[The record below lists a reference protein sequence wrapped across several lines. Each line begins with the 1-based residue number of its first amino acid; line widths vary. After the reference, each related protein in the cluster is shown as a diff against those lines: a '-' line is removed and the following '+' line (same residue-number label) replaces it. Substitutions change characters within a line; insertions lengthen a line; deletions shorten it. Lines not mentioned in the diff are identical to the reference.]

1 MRKQHHTYS
10 VQSVE
15 NAFDL
20 IEALIKNNVSRNA
33 SSLAEELGL
42 SSRKML
48 NLLAALESK
57 QIVERS
63 EGSRYQLGLNAFG
76 LAHQIRRRG
85 NLSRLAHP
93 VMEELVRKH
102 DEAIYLTV
110 PSNDEVLFLDM
121 VDSRQQIKTVKL
133 VGRYFPCLTNAAGK
147 VIKAAANSYESVEKL
162 LKEQASNYGIKDLQ
176 KFEQELRQIRERG
189 VAVDDGGLGSD
200 ICVVA
205 VAIKDYAGWAIG
217 ALTMLAPSFR
227 MFQERIEQ
235 EIIPS
240 MLNSAEE
247 LSKKFGYSKLQ
258 LEV

>member
-1 MRKQHHTYS
+1 MRKQPHTYA

-20 IEALIKNNVSRNA
+20 IGALINGNTGRNA
-33 SSLAEELGL
+33 LSLAEELGL
-42 SSRKML
+42 SSRKTL

-57 QIVERS
+57 QIIERT
-63 EGSRYQLGLNAFG
+63 EGNNYQLGLNAFG
-76 LAHQIRRRG
+76 LAHQIRRCG

-93 VMEELVRKH
+93 VMEELARKH

-121 VDSRQQIKTVKL
+121 VDSQQQIKTVKL

-147 VIKAAANSYESVEKL
+147 VIKAAADSYESVEKL
-162 LKEQASNYGIKDLQ
+162 LREQAANCGIKDLQ

-189 VAVDDGGLGSD
+189 VAVDDGGLGSE
-200 ICVVA
+200 ICAVA
-205 VAIKDYAGWAIG
+205 VVIRDYAGWAVG

-227 MFQERIEQ
+227 MLQERLEK
-235 EIIPS
+235 EVIPS
-240 MLNSAEE
+240 MLESAEG
-247 LSKKFGYSKLQ
+247 LSRKFGYSKLQ
-258 LEV
+258 LGT